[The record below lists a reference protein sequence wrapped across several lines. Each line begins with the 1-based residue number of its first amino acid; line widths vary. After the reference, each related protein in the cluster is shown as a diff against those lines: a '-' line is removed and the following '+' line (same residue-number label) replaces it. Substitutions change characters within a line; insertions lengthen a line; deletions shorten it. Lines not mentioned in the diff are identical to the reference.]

1 MRSALLVALAF
12 ACTVC
17 SHHPFADVPASG
29 VVYCDQHG
37 IALQSTRAARCATTN
52 SSDASVSSVCL
63 HAPRT
68 TRPVSRSLKS
78 RTNIAAAFHD

>member
-17 SHHPFADVPASG
+17 SHHPFADAPASG

-37 IALQSTRAARCATTN
+37 IALQSTPGGALRYYEFKR
-52 SSDASVSSVCL
+52 
-63 HAPRT
+63 RK
-68 TRPVSRSLKS
+68 R
-78 RTNIAAAFHD
+78 